1 MEYISPSA
9 YILNDNDNDNTKIVL
24 SPMVE
29 QIDMANQKL
38 PITKLEIIDNI
49 NYVFSIIGMFSSK
62 NLRKDQFDQYI
73 YSSEDEKSMINATIK
88 GSHTLSIYSPYN
100 WILFHKKNLWKMNCF
115 DIKFETSYNIILY
128 HNLPQ
133 IFIIKRSDGSKQQAC
148 YLDNH
153 GIVIKKSVSQ
163 NDEQYR
169 MYIRA
174 HFYKDQTKE
183 ITDTI
188 SSFEWNKDFLITDF
202 ISENSDF
209 KKLELKFK
217 HFNEEEISS
226 CSDTIKYETMKYYNN
241 LQITWIK
248 TILEPIIMELGSKLE
263 ITYSFFD
270 FENI

>member
-9 YILNDNDNDNTKIVL
+9 YILNDNDNKKIVV

-29 QIDMANQKL
+29 QVDMVNQKF

-62 NLRKDQFDQYI
+62 HLRKDEFDQYI
-73 YSSEDEKSMINATIK
+73 YTSKDEESMINDIIK
-88 GSHTLSIYSPYN
+88 GSHTLSIHSPYN

-133 IFIIKRSDGSKQQAC
+133 KFIIRRSNGSKQPAC

-153 GIVIKKSVSQ
+153 GIVIRKSVSQ
-163 NDEQYR
+163 NNDQYK

-174 HFYKDQTKE
+174 HFYEDQTKE

-202 ISENSDF
+202 LSENSDF
-209 KKLELKFK
+209 KKLELNFK

-226 CSDTIKYETMKYYNN
+226 CLDTIKSETMKYYNN

-248 TILEPIIMELGSKLE
+248 TILEPIIMELKSKLN
-263 ITYSFFD
+263 ITYSFAD
-270 FENI
+270 FEKI